1 MSKVQGV
8 QEGSGG
14 SEGKIDVMGLL
25 WFRRSKPKEAP
36 QRPEPELPPVA
47 PIQARVPLRL
57 RGVLLLNLKPTDG
70 PEQIEKAPP
79 LGRKDEVVMALH
91 GVAPG
96 MTFDANGKGELIE
109 RDHRLTV
116 DIGTANPVPAAV
128 ATAEGEAA
136 VEILRMVMEREG
148 WRAYVPKSG
157 VFVEPDALDLFS
169 LSDDLTQ
176 SRF

>member
-1 MSKVQGV
+1 
-8 QEGSGG
+8 
-14 SEGKIDVMGLL
+14 MGLL

-79 LGRKDEVVMALH
+79 LGRKDEVVMALR

-136 VEILRMVMEREG
+136 VEMLRMVMEREG